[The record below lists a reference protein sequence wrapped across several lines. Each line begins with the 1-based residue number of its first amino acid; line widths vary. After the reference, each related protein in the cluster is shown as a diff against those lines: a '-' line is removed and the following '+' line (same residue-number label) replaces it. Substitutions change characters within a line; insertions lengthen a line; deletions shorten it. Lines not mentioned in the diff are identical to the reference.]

1 MEGKRCKD
9 RAKSLDDDVDAGAM
23 FVIEGKLHGVV
34 RAIDLEALD
43 VGDDIISDCVEFGL
57 THMTNL
63 R

>member
-1 MEGKRCKD
+1 
-9 RAKSLDDDVDAGAM
+9 M

-34 RAIDLEALD
+34 RAIDLEAVD